1 MIAVVFLGIHVLTS
15 VLDTFVTISWASIVI
30 PFTSSY
36 GRFWVGV
43 GAISLDLMIAVFV
56 TSLLRARMRPGTWRA
71 VHWLAYL
78 SWPVALAHTFGMG
91 TDSREGWV
99 IVLGVVCVAAVGAAL
114 AWRLRQAA
122 RQGSARTAHASV
134 PGIPPKHLAL
144 DDAAQ
149 GRRPSCLT
157 PATPSRPRAATGCS
171 ATRPTWPATSPPW
184 VPSRCPCQGTRGW
197 RDEFVSVL
205 EASGLAGRG
214 GAGFPAAIKL
224 AVAHAGGAGGTV
236 LVNAME
242 GEPASDKDKLLLIRS
257 PHLVLDGAQLLAAA
271 IGAQRVTVCVPE
283 GRHQVAG
290 AVTRALAERTTAGCA
305 PVPEVMVRPP
315 DRFIAGEESALARW
329 VESGQSLPSFRPD
342 KGTALR
348 IGRRSA
354 LVHNAETLAH
364 VAMIART
371 GPDAFRAHGLV
382 EDPGTSLVTISGAVE
397 HPGVVEIDRGAPL
410 IDVANRAVPTAP
422 PQALLVGG
430 YGGAWVAPACFTT
443 PYASL
448 SLRAVG
454 ATAGVGIIVVLGPD
468 ACGLMETARVAH
480 YLAGQSAGQCGPCV
494 YGLPAIADDLTRLA
508 RGQVDPGL
516 GRGSSAGC
524 ARSTAAGPAGI
535 PTAL

>member
-1 MIAVVFLGIHVLTS
+1 
-15 VLDTFVTISWASIVI
+15 
-30 PFTSSY
+30 
-36 GRFWVGV
+36 
-43 GAISLDLMIAVFV
+43 
-56 TSLLRARMRPGTWRA
+56 
-71 VHWLAYL
+71 
-78 SWPVALAHTFGMG
+78 
-91 TDSREGWV
+91 
-99 IVLGVVCVAAVGAAL
+99 
-114 AWRLRQAA
+114 
-122 RQGSARTAHASV
+122 
-134 PGIPPKHLAL
+134 
-144 DDAAQ
+144 
-149 GRRPSCLT
+149 
-157 PATPSRPRAATGCS
+157 
-171 ATRPTWPATSPPW
+171 
-184 VPSRCPCQGTRGW
+184 VPSASETIPTTGRYRLLGHPTDLAGHVATLGPVPLPTHGTRGW
-197 RDEFVSVL
+197 RDTFVSML

-271 IGAQRVTVCVPE
+271 SGARRTTVCVPE
-283 GRHQVAG
+283 GRDQVAA
-290 AVTRALAERTTAGCA
+290 AVSRALAERAAAGCA
-305 PVPEVMVRPP
+305 PVPEAMVRPP

-329 VESGQSLPSFRPD
+329 VDSGQSLPSFRPD
-342 KGTALR
+342 KGTSLR
-348 IGRRSA
+348 VGRRGA

-397 HPGVVEIDRGAPL
+397 HPGVVEIDRGTPL
-410 IDVANRAVPTAP
+410 LDVANRAVPTAP

-430 YGGAWVAPACFTT
+430 YGAAWVAPEYFTT

-468 ACGLMETARVAH
+468 ACGLMESARIAH

-494 YGLPAIADDLTRLA
+494 YGLPAIADDLTSLA
-508 RGQVDPGL
+508 RGQMDPGL
-516 GRGSSAGC
+516 RARLERRLREVDGRGACRHPDGAVNLVRSALGVF
-524 ARSTAAGPAGI
+524 AADLTSHANGAPCPHWNR
-535 PTAL
+535 PTQLRFPDVVRVA